1 MRTQKEAV
9 MALRFGGQAPW
20 CLMAALALPAASGLF
35 LAILVPLWFFGAL
48 AASLLV
54 RVAPD
59 SPAAPRSPFLA
70 PAASRAPPV
79 F

>member
-1 MRTQKEAV
+1 VLSARKWIA
-9 MALRFGGQAPW
+9 FS
-20 CLMAALALPAASGLF
+20 CLLLVLLAALALPAASGLF
-35 LAILVPLWFFGAL
+35 IAILVPLWFFCAL
-48 AASLLV
+48 AASTLV

-59 SPAAPRSPFLA
+59 SPAAPRSPFLS